1 VESGQPVPHD
11 TVSASLAVPSSSPEE
26 LDEEDEEE
34 EEDDEFLLLPSA
46 KSTARVTRLPI
57 SIPEADEDD
66 LEDLED
72 LSDREDEDDDE
83 DDEVDPLRKYL
94 LLLRLLFLF
103 PPDLDEP
110 EEEDDEEESESKALS
125 PFISSASAGGNGN
138 PSRFCGL
145 SVAPRK
151 TSEFST
157 SYHPIL
163 FRPGINVGW
172 MTFLIKGFAAG
183 KASLGSTS
191 GCIVLD
197 VALLGNPGRREGE
210 WNNCS
215 ANIGGPLASL
225 DLGESCVR

>member
-1 VESGQPVPHD
+1 M
-11 TVSASLAVPSSSPEE
+11 SASLAVPSSSPEE

-83 DDEVDPLRKYL
+83 DEDEDDEVDPLRKYL

-103 PPDLDEP
+103 SPDLDEP

-125 PFISSASAGGNGN
+125 PFISSASAGGSGN

-172 MTFLIKGFAAG
+172 MTFLFKGFVAG

-191 GCIVLD
+191 GRIVLD
-197 VALLGNPGRREGE
+197 VALLGNPGRSEGE